1 MKKRGLALIGCLA
14 VMAAFGGCGKEEGA
28 TVGNGAGVEAAPE
41 KAGESSVEFGMP
53 DEDSTKGGSSVKEAD
68 STKDGDSGK
77 SAGNESTTARS
88 NGEAPGKT
96 PQETENKG
104 SDGKN
109 MAGSPGAAG
118 TTVTQGGPFGAISL
132 TVPEGWKYE
141 LCPMDSDS
149 LLIGDYGICF
159 FPEDADIGFVEIAYI
174 QSFGV
179 CGTGLSQEEVTVAGH
194 PAWKGT
200 YDGHTYWDFIG
211 FKEPM
216 RDVVAQTCSV
226 EGWWEGNEEAVMEIL
241 ETFTFDP
248 DVREGGAYIYQNES
262 ENERIGLHLFLEGI
276 SSTGAMLCYN
286 QYNKEAPTG
295 QLEDG
300 DDFAIEVKKDGEWEE
315 APIAV
320 EGDYGFNDI
329 AYTISPDGTT
339 RRELNWEWLYGE
351 LAPGEYRIRKGVTD
365 FRGAGD
371 YDNYVLYAYFTL
383 N

>member
-14 VMAAFGGCGKEEGA
+14 VMAAAFGGCGKEEGA
-28 TVGNGAGVEAAPE
+28 AVGNGAGVEAAPE
-41 KAGESSVEFGMP
+41 AGGENAP
-53 DEDSTKGGSSVKEAD
+53 DA
-68 STKDGDSGK
+68 
-77 SAGNESTTARS
+77 SAARN
-88 NGEAPGKT
+88 NGEAPDKSS
-96 PQETENKG
+96 QETENEG
-104 SDGKN
+104 NDGEN
-109 MAGSPGAAG
+109 QAESPAAATG

-159 FPEDADIGFVEIAYI
+159 SPEDADIGFVEIAYI
-174 QSFGV
+174 RSFGV
-179 CGTGLSQEEVTVAGH
+179 CGTGLSQEEVTVAGY

-226 EGWWEGNEEAVMEIL
+226 EGWWEGNEEAVTEIL

-320 EGDYGFNDI
+320 EGDYGFNAI
-329 AYTISPDGTT
+329 AYTISPDDTT

-365 FRGAGD
+365 FRGTGD
-371 YDNYVLYAYFTL
+371 YDNYVLYAHFIL

>member
-1 MKKRGLALIGCLA
+1 MGCLA
-14 VMAAFGGCGKEEGA
+14 VIAAAIGGCGQEAG
-28 TVGNGAGVEAAPE
+28 TGVGNGTEVE
-41 KAGESSVEFGMP
+41 SVSE
-53 DEDSTKGGSSVKEAD
+53 ESVKNAPNA
-68 STKDGDSGK
+68 
-77 SAGNESTTARS
+77 SATAQ
-88 NGEAPGKT
+88 NDGEAPDKT

-104 SDGKN
+104 SDGEN

-159 FPEDADIGFVEIAYI
+159 SPEDAEFGFVEVAYI
-174 QSFGV
+174 RSFGV

-200 YDGHTYWDFIG
+200 YDGHGYWDFIG

-226 EGWWEGNEEAVMEIL
+226 EGWWEENEDAVMEIL
-241 ETFTFDP
+241 DTFTFDP
-248 DVREGGAYIYQNES
+248 DLREGGAYLYQKES
-262 ENERIGLHLFLEGI
+262 EKEQIGLHLFLEGI

-286 QYNKEAPTG
+286 QYDKDAPTG
-295 QLEDG
+295 QLQDG
-300 DDFAIEVKKDGEWEE
+300 DDFAIQVKKDGRWEE
-315 APIAV
+315 APIVV
-320 EGDYGFNDI
+320 EGDYGFHDI
-329 AYTISPDGTT
+329 AYTIPSDDTT
-339 RRELNWEWLYGE
+339 RRELDWEWLYGE
-351 LAPGEYRIRKGVTD
+351 LAPGEYRIRKTVMD
-365 FRGAGD
+365 FRGTGD
-371 YDNYVLYAYFTL
+371 YDTYEIYAYFIL

>member
-1 MKKRGLALIGCLA
+1 MGCLA
-14 VMAAFGGCGKEEGA
+14 VMAAIGGCGQGA
-28 TVGNGAGVEAAPE
+28 GAAEGNGSGAETAPE
-41 KAGESSVEFGMP
+41 KAGES
-53 DEDSTKGGSSVKEAD
+53 
-68 STKDGDSGK
+68 
-77 SAGNESTTARS
+77 
-88 NGEAPGKT
+88 NGEAPGQT

-104 SDGKN
+104 SGGEN

-159 FPEDADIGFVEIAYI
+159 SPEDADIGFVEIAYI

-200 YDGHTYWDFIG
+200 YDGHAYWDFIG

-226 EGWWEGNEEAVMEIL
+226 EGWWEENEDAVMEIL

-248 DVREGGAYIYQNES
+248 DVREGGAYLYQKES
-262 ENERIGLHLFLEGI
+262 EKEQISFPGGNLFH
-276 SSTGAMLCYN
+276 
-286 QYNKEAPTG
+286 
-295 QLEDG
+295 
-300 DDFAIEVKKDGEWEE
+300 
-315 APIAV
+315 
-320 EGDYGFNDI
+320 
-329 AYTISPDGTT
+329 
-339 RRELNWEWLYGE
+339 
-351 LAPGEYRIRKGVTD
+351 
-365 FRGAGD
+365 RGHALLQP
-371 YDNYVLYAYFTL
+371 V
-383 N
+383 